1 MEVKGL
7 YTLPAPPEAVW
18 AALNNP
24 QVLAACLPGCERMEK
39 VSPSEFKGAIAF
51 KIGSLRA
58 RLTGRVALSDVTE
71 PYACVLIA
79 DSNGVAGSAKGKA
92 RLRLTPS
99 NTGTTLSYD
108 AVATVGGRLSQA
120 GPRMLDT
127 IARSIADEFFAKLDA
142 MLAGGAR
149 GAVHDPT
156 SMVPASHSGHEFH
169 TSAVGDTIGPQI
181 WIAGLV
187 SVVVILLILFGVVL

>member
-24 QVLAACLPGCERMEK
+24 QVLAACVPGCQGVEK
-39 VSPSEFKGAIAF
+39 VSPSEFKGAMAF
-51 KIGSLRA
+51 RIGSLRA
-58 RLTGRVALSDVTE
+58 RLAGRVGLSEVTE
-71 PYACVLIA
+71 PYACVLTA
-79 DSNGVAGSAKGKA
+79 DSHGVAGFVKGKA

-108 AVATVGGRLSQA
+108 AVATVGGRLAQA
-120 GPRMLDT
+120 GPRMLDNV
-127 IARSIADEFFAKLDA
+127 ARSMADEFFAKLDA

-149 GAVHDPT
+149 GVVHDPA
-156 SMVPASHSGHEFH
+156 SMVPASHSGHELH
-169 TSAVGDTIGPQI
+169 TSAGADTIGPQI
-181 WIAGLV
+181 WVAGLV

>member
-7 YTLPAPPEAVW
+7 YSLPAPPEAVW

-24 QVLAACLPGCERMEK
+24 QVLAACLPGCERVEK
-39 VSPSEFKGAIAF
+39 VSPSEFKGAVAF

-58 RLTGRVALSDVTE
+58 RLAGRVALSDVTE
-71 PYACVLIA
+71 PYACVLTA
-79 DSNGVAGSAKGKA
+79 DSNGVAGFAKGKA

-99 NTGTTLSYD
+99 NSGTTLSYD
-108 AVATVGGRLSQA
+108 AQATVGGRLAQA
-120 GPRMLDT
+120 GSRTLDA
-127 IARSIADEFFAKLDA
+127 IARNIADEFFAKLDA

-149 GAVHDPT
+149 GVVHDPT
-156 SMVPASHSGHEFH
+156 SIVPASYSGHELH
-169 TSAVGDTIGPQI
+169 TSASGDTIGPQI
-181 WIAGLV
+181 WVAGLV